1 LKESS
6 DGGTLIAAGIYDSRF
21 QEQQRRTQ
29 YVQNRFLSWALG
41 RETDC
46 RNAAIDWV
54 DGKIRG
60 CKGKQVVE

>member
-1 LKESS
+1 MKESS

-21 QEQQRRTQ
+21 EELQRRTQ

-46 RNAAIDWV
+46 RNAANDWV
-54 DGKIRG
+54 DGKI
-60 CKGKQVVE
+60 